1 MGTPTT
7 NSPPIPKQDKNK
19 RIRVFSFLL
28 LVGSMTMAVPPIR
41 QAVAPARG
49 SFNAKALADDT
60 HPGGRNG
67 VIVAKRGGLDAVG
80 QHLTAAHA
88 VQSKVGLFL
97 GCLGIGDSGHF
108 GHGAAFALLQI
119 GEKNLA
125 NGHVLRRFQAAVHG
139 VHQMV
144 SSQMKR
150 LAAGAIRL
158 NDHTNGTR
166 VNDMG
171 HVALFSFA
179 LEQVLHGVALSLVLN
194 HSGFVKADVSSTGRG
209 TGTTTLSTT
218 AITRGASGSSRA
230 LGSVQ
235 VVQSDAVAI
244 LENVHALSQHGC

>member
-1 MGTPTT
+1 
-7 NSPPIPKQDKNK
+7 
-19 RIRVFSFLL
+19 
-28 LVGSMTMAVPPIR
+28 MTMTVPPIR

-49 SFNAKALADDT
+49 SFNAKAMSNDT

-80 QHLTAAHA
+80 QHLTAAYT

-97 GCLGIGDSGHF
+97 GMRMRDSGHF
-108 GHGAAFALLQI
+108 GHCAAFALLQI

-125 NGHVLRRFQAAVHG
+125 NGHVLCRFQAAFHG

-144 SSQMKR
+144 SSQMKILL

-158 NDHTNGTR
+158 NNHTSVAG

-171 HVALFSFA
+171 HVALLNFA

-194 HSGFVKADVSSTGRG
+194 HGGFVKAHVSSTGRG
-209 TGTTTLSTT
+209 TGTSTLSRTAT
-218 AITRGASGSSRA
+218 AAITRGASGSSRA
-230 LGSVQ
+230 LGGVQ
-235 VVQSDAVAI
+235 VVQSDRCPVFDNI
-244 LENVHALSQHGC
+244 HALSQHGG